1 MRTSQAEIPLPQQEP
16 EFTVLSV
23 EEISCEFPENNPL
36 ADSLAL
42 WRLWA
47 GDRAAP
53 TWRDVELFNLPPII
67 VPQTLVVDTIDG
79 GRDFRYRFWGSA
91 YTDNYG
97 LDESGKLLSE
107 TLGPRFVEV
116 TFLQLHDVIKSGKP
130 RAYDVAIR
138 APYSGV
144 VQTKI
149 NLRVPIMDEP
159 DTVTKVITL
168 SMFNETTRK
177 DVERL
182 RVAYGDDLKRRTG
195 DGN

>member
-1 MRTSQAEIPLPQQEP
+1 MHLQEP
-16 EFTVLSV
+16 EYTVLSV
-23 EEISCEFPENNPL
+23 EEIPCEFPDNNPL
-36 ADSLAL
+36 AVSLAL

-53 TWRDVELFNLPPII
+53 TWRDVELFNLPPVI
-67 VPQTLVVDTIDG
+67 VPQTLVVDTING

-91 YTDNYG
+91 YTENYG
-97 LDESGKLLSE
+97 FDESGKLLSE
-107 TLGPRFVEV
+107 TLGPRFVEA
-116 TFLQLHDVIKSGKP
+116 TFLQLRDVVRSGKP

-138 APYSGV
+138 APYSGA

-177 DVERL
+177 DVEHL
-182 RVAYGDDLKRRTG
+182 REAFGNDLKRRTV
-195 DGN
+195 DGTT